1 MSGNCRYFVVP
12 EWQFDVVFSVDTT
25 RVEIREADPDVL
37 GSDYINANYIR
48 VSLFSITQ
56 DHLTVG
62 YEKIAVTHNIQLT
75 VTVSSPLSLLSSV
88 ARPGPAHEN
97 HLVAVL
103 QTESPSRANL

>member
-1 MSGNCRYFVVP
+1 M
-12 EWQFDVVFSVDTT
+12 FSVDTT